1 MAKVSLAEHMQ
12 DRPDPQ
18 SEQEAN
24 AGPFI
29 TISREFG
36 CWGFSLG
43 LLLLDILN
51 EESTAEEGFWKI
63 YHKEVVD
70 RLAEE
75 TNVDIEVLE
84 QQRRTKPRMIAEF
97 FRSFGR
103 REEQIPSGIQ
113 VRNRI
118 GEIIRHLALE
128 GHAIVV
134 GQGGAGATHDL
145 SNGISIRLEAPE
157 EWRVKQIAFREGL
170 SETEARLRIQAEER
184 EKDYLKKIYRTRF
197 PRKPAFHLVYDC
209 SVFSLAQIAQH
220 VVYAMKLKK
229 VH

>member
-1 MAKVSLAEHMQ
+1 MAKVSLAEHLQ

-18 SEQEAN
+18 DEQESQ
-24 AGPFI
+24 AGPYV

-51 EESTAEEGFWKI
+51 EEAAEGASWKI
-63 YHKEVVD
+63 YHKEVLD

-75 TNVDIEVLE
+75 TNLDKEVLE
-84 QQRRTKPRMIAEF
+84 QQRRTKPRVIAEF

-103 REEQIPSGIQ
+103 KEERLPSGIE

-118 GEIIRHLALE
+118 SEIIRNLATE
-128 GHAIVV
+128 GNAIIV
-134 GQGGAGATHDL
+134 GQGGAGATQGL
-145 SNGISIRLEAPE
+145 PNGITVRLEAPE
-157 EWRVKQIAFREGL
+157 DWRVKQIAFREGL

-184 EKDYLKKIYRTRF
+184 EKDYLKKIYETRF
-197 PRKPAFHLVYDC
+197 PRKPAFNLVYDC
-209 SVFSLAQIAQH
+209 SAFSLAQIAQH
-220 VVYAMKLKK
+220 VVQAMKLKGIL
-229 VH
+229 